1 MRFLKQFLYGLIVIV
16 ILAAIGAAAY
26 KLSTRKEPT
35 CLDGIQNQDETGVDC
50 GGSCVACE
58 VSKAE
63 LKTGEV
69 LILPAGD
76 DRITLFTEV
85 KNPERHGAFFEYQI
99 DVFGSYGG
107 VPKSVDGAS
116 FVSAGSRRYVVL
128 PGVSIAP
135 DDAKNATITMK
146 SVKWDTEGK
155 EGIILLELSGVQTVI
170 NGGQAVVVG
179 NVVNKTG
186 EIVKEAK
193 LTVVLFGADDEVI
206 NASSATI
213 KDIGVLGEVPFKIYL
228 PVLEEQTLQSDMVR
242 TRVYAEV
249 VPEL

>member
-35 CLDGIQNQDETGVDC
+35 CFDGIQNQDETDIDC

-58 VSKAE
+58 VSEAK
-63 LKTGEV
+63 LTTGKV

-85 KNPERHGAFFEYQI
+85 KNPAEYGAFFEYQI

-107 VPKSVDGAS
+107 VPKSVEGTS

-128 PGVSIAP
+128 PGASIAP
-135 DDAKNATITMK
+135 DDAKSATITLK
-146 SVKWDTEGK
+146 SVKWDTEDK
-155 EGIILLELSGVQTVI
+155 EGIILLELSGLQTVI
-170 NGGQAVVVG
+170 NGNQAMVVG

-186 EIVKEAK
+186 EIVKETK
-193 LTVVLFGADDEVI
+193 LTVVLFGENDEVI
-206 NASSATI
+206 NASSVTLQ
-213 KDIGVLGEVPFKIYL
+213 DIGVLDEVPFKIYL
-228 PVLEEQTLQSDMVR
+228 PVIEEQTLQSSMVK
-242 TRVYAEV
+242 TRVFAEV
-249 VPEL
+249 VPKL